1 MFPFFGPV
9 APVLTFEFADA
20 VPVGI
25 HALASSA
32 SVRSAARQVADAP
45 GGLRRGAD
53 WGFRLVPAA
62 DGRGAEIRRLAEGS
76 VAAGAGLR
84 ENDRMLEIGGR
95 VLSDERSIA
104 TARRAHRGGENVR
117 LVIERAGARH
127 TVDLRLPAL
136 PYEESPGAEVEYGS
150 VQTTRGDRVRTIVSR
165 PIGAQGR
172 VPAVLFVPWLSA
184 APIETPIGRADGWTR
199 LLRELPA
206 RSGWMLMRVE
216 KPGVGDSEGPE
227 PWTNDLETDLDAYRA
242 ALRALR
248 RMPGVDSSRIVLLG
262 ASIGGALAP
271 VLAREQPVSGLVV
284 SGCFSRTW
292 FEHMLEIERRRLT
305 LEGRAAGEVNRAL
318 QAYAEFYALY
328 LGQGLTPGEV
338 VARRPDLAP
347 LWQDAPDGQY
357 GRPASY
363 YHQVARLNVEEAW
376 SQLDVPV
383 LALYGEYD
391 WIMSRAEHEHVVDL
405 VNARRPGR
413 ATLAVLPR
421 TGHDLDTFATPEDA
435 FHDRS
440 PGFDDG
446 VIERVAAWLRALVD
460 VKRETSP

>member
-1 MFPFFGPV
+1 MFAFFGPV
-9 APVLTFEFADA
+9 TPPVLTFEFADA
-20 VPVGI
+20 VPAGI
-25 HALASSA
+25 NALASSA
-32 SVRSAARQVADAP
+32 SVRTTARPTAEAP

-53 WGFRLVPAA
+53 WGFRLVPAG
-62 DGRGAEIRRLAEGS
+62 DGRGAEVRRLVPGS
-76 VAAGAGLR
+76 VAAAAGLA
-84 ENDRMLEIGGR
+84 ENDRVLEIEGR
-95 VLSDERSIA
+95 AQSDERSIA
-104 TARRAHRGGENVR
+104 TARRAHRGGDRVR
-117 LVIERAGARH
+117 LVIERAGARQ
-127 TVDLRLPAL
+127 TVELVLPAL
-136 PYEESPGAEVEYGS
+136 PFEESPGSDVVYGS
-150 VQTTRGDRVRTIVSR
+150 VRTARGYRVRTIVSR
-165 PIGAQGR
+165 PIGAKGR
-172 VPAVLFVPWLSA
+172 LPAVLFVPWLSA
-184 APIETPIGRADGWTR
+184 APIETPTGRADGWTR
-199 LLRELPA
+199 LLRALPA
-206 RSGWMLMRVE
+206 ESGWVLMRVE

-242 ALRALR
+242 ALGALR
-248 RMPGVDSSRIVLLG
+248 RTPGVDSSRIVLLG

-271 VLAREQPVSGLVV
+271 VLAREQPVAGLVV

-305 LEGRAAGEVNRAL
+305 LEGRAPGEVNRLL
-318 QAYAEFYALY
+318 QSYAELYALY
-328 LGQGLTPGEV
+328 LGQRLTPEEV

-357 GRPASY
+357 GRPAAY

-391 WIMSRAEHEHVVDL
+391 WIMSRAEHEHVVAL

-413 ATLAVLPR
+413 AMLAVLPR
-421 TGHDLDTFATPEDA
+421 TGHDLDTFATPEDS

-446 VIERVAAWLRALVD
+446 VIERVAGWLRSLA
-460 VKRETSP
+460 K